1 MTLSNA
7 NSLNYLNLYRPHEL
21 KFRPFRD
28 GLYDPAA
35 GGHTVANDSLEGK
48 SPIFRGKLTDFSRKP
63 KIDGMSEKSP
73 VFSRKLK
80 FDA

>member
-35 GGHTVANDSLEGK
+35 GGHTVANDSVEG
-48 SPIFRGKLTDFSRKP
+48 R
-63 KIDGMSEKSP
+63 SP
-73 VFSRKLK
+73 VFSRKTK
-80 FDA
+80 IDGIGGKSAVFFEETQV